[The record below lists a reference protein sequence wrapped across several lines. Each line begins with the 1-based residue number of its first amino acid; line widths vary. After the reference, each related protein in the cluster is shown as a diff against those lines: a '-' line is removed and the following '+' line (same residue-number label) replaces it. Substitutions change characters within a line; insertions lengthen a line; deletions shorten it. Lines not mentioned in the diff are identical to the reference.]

1 MLRGY
6 SGSGVAGRARAGGGA
21 GRASCL
27 GEGTRG
33 GRSPGAGLESAAPAA
48 ACPAGAA
55 APCSARPGTAGAMD
69 RGRGKRSRGARTG
82 PCAGRGGGTAV
93 QGPERKRR
101 RERAGGAEEGS
112 ERAPARGRGWEARA
126 RVDRCL
132 LPPGQLGCRLVP
144 RVPGP
149 SALLCGRP
157 VPHAQS
163 QLQERMPRRI
173 PEDSELLPPRAPL
186 EG

>member
-112 ERAPARGRGWEARA
+112 ERAPARGRGWESPGQGGQVPPAAGAA
-126 RVDRCL
+126 RV
-132 LPPGQLGCRLVP
+132 
-144 RVPGP
+144 
-149 SALLCGRP
+149 
-157 VPHAQS
+157 
-163 QLQERMPRRI
+163 
-173 PEDSELLPPRAPL
+173 
-186 EG
+186 